1 MINSVCYF
9 EDGWFEQA
17 QRNSFSEIETVRTK
31 TPELDQ
37 RILDAAARL
46 FAGNHFHAVRM
57 EDISLEANVGKGT
70 LYLYFRDKEELY
82 LALLSRAADQ
92 IEERIE
98 DIASDECDPIDKLEA
113 LVDAILTFFDEQP
126 HIFELIQQAEASRGT
141 NHPWQPAR
149 DVVIKEVV
157 RLFEE
162 GKYRGNFK
170 VRDPGVTALV
180 LLGGVRAVVRFG
192 PKNRPERLARKLVDT
207 VLFGAT
213 RRLGD

>member
-1 MINSVCYF
+1 M
-9 EDGWFEQA
+9 
-17 QRNSFSEIETVRTK
+17 RTK

-57 EDISLEANVGKGT
+57 EDIAVEANVGKGT
-70 LYLYFRDKEELY
+70 LYRYFRDKEELY

-92 IEERIE
+92 IEERTE
-98 DIASDECDPIDKLEA
+98 DVATDDDTDPIDKLEA
-113 LVDAILTFFDEQP
+113 LVDVILQFFDEQP

-149 DVVIKEVV
+149 DAVIKQVIG
-157 RLFEE
+157 LFEE
-162 GKYRGNFK
+162 GKYRGHFT
-170 VRDPGVTALV
+170 VHDPGVTALV
-180 LLGGVRAVVRFG
+180 LLGGVRAVIRFG
-192 PKNRPERLARKLVDT
+192 PKARPPRMARQLVRT

-213 RRLGD
+213 NPHILY

>member
-1 MINSVCYF
+1 
-9 EDGWFEQA
+9 
-17 QRNSFSEIETVRTK
+17 VRTK

-57 EDISLEANVGKGT
+57 EDISVEANVGKGT
-70 LYLYFRDKEELY
+70 LYRYFQDKEELY
-82 LALLSRAADQ
+82 LALLSRAKDQ
-92 IEERIE
+92 ILERIE
-98 DIASDECDPIDKLEA
+98 DITSDLEMNPVDKLEG
-113 LVDAILTFFDEQP
+113 LVDTVLKFFDEQP

-149 DVVIKEVV
+149 DAVIKEVV
-157 RLFEE
+157 ALFEDA
-162 GKYRGNFK
+162 KIRGLFT

-192 PKNRPERLARKLVDT
+192 PKARPPRFARQLVET

-213 RRLGD
+213 ALGRMTNDE